1 MQISKFQ
8 PCSPTRGTKVP
19 AGPDWLHEVKHD
31 GFRMIVQRDSDRVRL
46 FTGTTG
52 LPVDS
57 STPLEQRFGTYPAE
71 PTFCIG
77 RYASIRFPMNEVDE
91 LVVAMG
97 GNSICRTDAGSWRI
111 IHREEPDAGLNRSSD
126 TNGLSA
132 MIHIDNRIATGW
144 RVYPL
149 RDRVAG
155 TVPSSRE
162 AMPHQKAPV
171 LHFGNRGFSPTR
183 DPEGCE

>member
-31 GFRMIVQRDSDRVRL
+31 GFRMIVRRDSDRVGL
-46 FTGTTG
+46 FTATTG
-52 LPVDS
+52 PTLPVDS

-77 RYASIRFPMNEVDE
+77 RYARHPIPDE
-91 LVVAMG
+91 RGRRTGRCDG

-111 IHREEPDAGLNRSSD
+111 IHREEPDAGLNRSSGI
-126 TNGLSA
+126 NGLSA
-132 MIHIDNRIATGW
+132 MIHIDNRIVTGW

-155 TVPSSRE
+155 DRPIV
-162 AMPHQKAPV
+162 A
-171 LHFGNRGFSPTR
+171 
-183 DPEGCE
+183 